1 MASLRKLLCLIALCT
16 SFGAMAQK
24 GFTKYTLYVNISPD
38 PANMYVHKNLMYLT
52 AQPAPY
58 VQVLLVWNGTSFVKR
73 NNAASVGTGFFP
85 YLQMLG
91 GKGDSLIM
99 LVFNR
104 PTNPAVEGVYA
115 YNLKNDTMYLLHGH
129 TGLSGWPIL
138 LRENNKVY
146 YWGKTL
152 TDYVIYQ
159 HNITTGATDTF
170 CHLPPDILEVKM
182 ALVNGK
188 YYVSQKHIT
197 SSSYYCDIYT
207 VDVPNK
213 KLSAAAV
220 PNSYNTAG
228 ISGLADINND
238 LYFVGYTAAWG
249 TELYRYSGSGPSVR
263 LSDINTNA
271 NLDGGNSMNPPFNLA
286 VYDNRLYFAASDG
299 VDNLSLYEYTPGALN
314 ANTRIY
320 KNPNKFIRFNP
331 IDFYVFH
338 NRLLMFARSNQTS
351 IHQPY
356 IYDKADT
363 PKQLA
368 VLQAST
374 APNSYPQRYY
384 TEYNNELW
392 FAASD
397 TFHNV
402 QLWRYNDSALGPPP
416 QAVYDIAPPVAVR
429 LYPNPSSGDAVL
441 SLSLSSPQTLSLQL
455 TDMSG
460 RVVYTRALQ
469 AYTAGEHTIVLPTN
483 RQPAGVYLYSIANA
497 NGQVLNSG
505 RLVKE

>member
-1 MASLRKLLCLIALCT
+1 MKKLLSLTLFTLVLAC
-16 SFGAMAQK
+16 GAMAQT

-38 PANMYVHKNLMYLT
+38 PANMYVYKNLMYLT

-85 YLQMLG
+85 YLQILG

-104 PTNPAVEGVYA
+104 TTNPAVEGVYA

-213 KLSAAAV
+213 KLSASAV
-220 PNSYNTAG
+220 PNSYNTVG
-228 ISGLADINND
+228 ISDLAAIYND

-249 TELYRYSGSGPSVR
+249 TELYRYSGGGPAIR
-263 LSDINTNA
+263 ISDINTNS
-271 NLDGGNSMNPPFNLA
+271 NLDGGNSINPPFNLA
-286 VYDNRLYFAASDG
+286 VYDNRLYFGASDG
-299 VDNLSLYEYTPGALN
+299 VDNLSLYEYYPATN

-338 NRLLMFARSNQTS
+338 NRLYMFARSNQTS

-356 IYDKADT
+356 VYDKVDT

-374 APNSYPQRYY
+374 APNSYTQRYY
-384 TEYNNELW
+384 TEYKNELW

-397 TFHNV
+397 TLHYV
-402 QLWRYNDSALGPPP
+402 QLWRYNDSALGQPP
-416 QAVYDIAPPVAVR
+416 QAVYEIAAPVRAGV
-429 LYPNPSSGDAVL
+429 YPNPATADAML
-441 SLSLSSPQTLSLQL
+441 SLELKQALKLSMQL
-455 TDMSG
+455 TDISG
-460 RVVYTRALQ
+460 HVLYTKAVQ
-469 AYTAGEHTIVLPTN
+469 PYNAGKQLLVLPTGSY
-483 RQPAGVYLYSIANA
+483 PAGIYIYTLKDETGS
-497 NGQVLNSG
+497 LLHSC